1 MRQVMSKAVAI
12 KAPTFFSS
20 NTNLFQDSASAI
32 SFGFTGVGVSPCAIA
47 VNPVGIGIGATV
59 SSAAPLSRAHAVS
72 SLLESIW
79 LHWRALTAVACL
91 ADERAAVSPKKTHS
105 LVRLHAHCT
114 TPSVVSADVK
124 ANVPQRSTRST
135 AHAAQ

>member
-1 MRQVMSKAVAI
+1 MHQVMSKAVAI

-59 SSAAPLSRAHAVS
+59 SSAAPLSRAPAVS

-79 LHWRALTAVACL
+79 LRGRALTAASCL
-91 ADERAAVSPKKTHS
+91 ADERAALLTKRYSHWCACMHIAQ
-105 LVRLHAHCT
+105 RL
-114 TPSVVSADVK
+114 
-124 ANVPQRSTRST
+124 Q
-135 AHAAQ
+135 

>member
-59 SSAAPLSRAHAVS
+59 SSVAPPSRAHAES
-72 SLLESIW
+72 SLLEF
-79 LHWRALTAVACL
+79 
-91 ADERAAVSPKKTHS
+91 SPG
-105 LVRLHAHCT
+105 CT
-114 TPSVVSADVK
+114 GEL
-124 ANVPQRSTRST
+124 
-135 AHAAQ
+135 

>member
-47 VNPVGIGIGATV
+47 VNPVGVGIGATV
-59 SSAAPLSRAHAVS
+59 SSCPIDWPMLSVPCHDAPGCAGEL
-72 SLLESIW
+72 
-79 LHWRALTAVACL
+79 
-91 ADERAAVSPKKTHS
+91 
-105 LVRLHAHCT
+105 
-114 TPSVVSADVK
+114 
-124 ANVPQRSTRST
+124 
-135 AHAAQ
+135 

>member
-59 SSAAPLSRAHAVS
+59 SSAAPLPIAPAES
-72 SLLESIW
+72 SLLEAIW
-79 LHWRALTAVACL
+79 LHWRALTAVSCL
-91 ADERAAVSPKKTHS
+91 ADERAALSPKGMLT
-105 LVRLHAHCT
+105 
-114 TPSVVSADVK
+114 
-124 ANVPQRSTRST
+124 
-135 AHAAQ
+135 

>member
-20 NTNLFQDSASAI
+20 NRNLFQDSVSAI

-59 SSAAPLSRAHAVS
+59 SSAASLTKAHAECH
-72 SLLESIW
+72 LLDFIDCAGE
-79 LHWRALTAVACL
+79 L
-91 ADERAAVSPKKTHS
+91 
-105 LVRLHAHCT
+105 
-114 TPSVVSADVK
+114 
-124 ANVPQRSTRST
+124 
-135 AHAAQ
+135 